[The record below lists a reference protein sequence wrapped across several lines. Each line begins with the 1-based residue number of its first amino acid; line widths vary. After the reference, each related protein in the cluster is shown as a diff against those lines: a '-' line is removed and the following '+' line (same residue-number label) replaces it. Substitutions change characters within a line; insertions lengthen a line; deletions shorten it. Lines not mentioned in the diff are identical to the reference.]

1 MSNFPKKFVVYVVRH
16 CTLCYNLLG
25 KYQIQSRQKEQF
37 ETKLKLL

>member
-1 MSNFPKKFVVYVVRH
+1 MKYHLLYELPEVY
-16 CTLCYNLLG
+16 CLWQLCYNLLG